1 MLLGLLKEYSRG
13 SFFPSF
19 FCDPASSRRSGQVF
33 NITLKGVLHPK
44 EGRMYSPFNFLF
56 GWLSND
62 LAIDLGTANTV
73 LYVKGKGIVLREPSV
88 VAVRQD
94 GRMNKVLAVG
104 HEAKMML
111 GKTPGNINAIRPIK
125 DGVIADFEVTEAMLR
140 YFINKVH
147 NRRTLVHPRIMISV
161 PSGITQ
167 VEKRAVRESA
177 ESAGAREVYLIEEPM
192 AAAIGAN
199 LPITE
204 PTANM
209 IIDIGGGTTEVAVI
223 SLAGI
228 VYAKSVRVAGDKMDE
243 AILQYIKRKHNLAI
257 GERTA
262 ELIKTTIGNV
272 MPQEPYETMDIKGR
286 DLVSGVPKTLT
297 ITADEIQ
304 SAIAEQ
310 VETIVEAV
318 RIALE
323 VTPPELAADIVDQG
337 IVLTGGGALLKN
349 LDKRLKEATGM
360 PIIVAEDPL
369 SSVVLGSGKA
379 LDNLDILRE
388 VTIE

>member
-1 MLLGLLKEYSRG
+1 M
-13 SFFPSF
+13 F
-19 FCDPASSRRSGQVF
+19 
-33 NITLKGVLHPK
+33 
-44 EGRMYSPFNFLF
+44 SPFDSLF

-62 LAIDLGTANTV
+62 LAIDLGTANTLV
-73 LYVKGKGIVLREPSV
+73 YVKGKGIVLREPSV

-94 GRMNKVLAVG
+94 GRTNKVLAVG
-104 HEAKMML
+104 KDAKSML
-111 GKTPGNINAIRPIK
+111 GRTPGNIQAIRPIK

-147 NRRTLVHPRIMISV
+147 NRRTLVHPRIIVSV

-167 VEKRAVRESA
+167 VEKRAVKESA

-192 AAAIGAN
+192 AAAIGAG

-209 IIDIGGGTTEVAVI
+209 IVDIGGGTTEVAVI

-243 AILQYIKRKHNLAI
+243 AILQHIKRQHNLAI
-257 GERTA
+257 GEHSA
-262 ELIKTTIGNV
+262 EIIKTTIGDV
-272 MPQEPYETMDIKGR
+272 MPEPPFVTMDIKGR

-297 ITADEIQ
+297 IDSDEIKY
-304 SAIAEQ
+304 AIGEQ
-310 VETIVEAV
+310 IDAIIEAV
-318 RIALE
+318 KMALE
-323 VTPPELAADIVDQG
+323 LTPPELSADIVDQG
-337 IVLTGGGALLKN
+337 IVLTGGGALLTN
-349 LDKRLKEATGM
+349 LDKRLTQETGL
-360 PIIVAEDPL
+360 PIIIADDPL

-379 LDNLDILRE
+379 LENIDVLKEIMVN
-388 VTIE
+388 

>member
-1 MLLGLLKEYSRG
+1 M
-13 SFFPSF
+13 F
-19 FCDPASSRRSGQVF
+19 
-33 NITLKGVLHPK
+33 
-44 EGRMYSPFNFLF
+44 SPVDSLF

-62 LAIDLGTANTV
+62 LAIDLGTANTLV
-73 LYVKGKGIVLREPSV
+73 YVKGKGIVLREPSV

-94 GRMNKVLAVG
+94 MRANKVLAVG
-104 HEAKMML
+104 KEAKMML
-111 GKTPGNINAIRPIK
+111 GRTPGNIVAIRPIK

-147 NRRTLVHPRIMISV
+147 NRRTLVHPRIIVSV

-177 ESAGAREVYLIEEPM
+177 ESAGAREVHLIEEPM
-192 AAAIGAN
+192 AAAIGAG

-209 IIDIGGGTTEVAVI
+209 IVDIGGGTTEVAVI

-228 VYAKSVRVAGDKMDE
+228 VYAKSVRVAGDKMDD

-257 GERTA
+257 GEHTA
-262 ELIKTTIGNV
+262 EVIKTTIGNV
-272 MPQEPYETMDIKGR
+272 LPDPPFETMDIKGR
-286 DLVSGVPKTLT
+286 DLISGVPKTLT
-297 ITADEIQ
+297 IDSGEIRT
-304 SAIAEQ
+304 AIAEQ
-310 VETIVEAV
+310 VDSIVETV
-318 RIALE
+318 KMALE
-323 VTPPELAADIVDQG
+323 LTPPELSADIVDQG

-349 LDKRLKEATGM
+349 MDKRLKQETGV
-360 PIIVAEDPL
+360 PVIIAEDPL

-379 LDNLDILRE
+379 LENIDVLKDVMIS
-388 VTIE
+388 

>member
-1 MLLGLLKEYSRG
+1 M
-13 SFFPSF
+13 F
-19 FCDPASSRRSGQVF
+19 
-33 NITLKGVLHPK
+33 
-44 EGRMYSPFNFLF
+44 SPFNFLF

-94 GRMNKVLAVG
+94 VRGNKVLAVG
-104 HEAKMML
+104 QEAKMML
-111 GKTPGNINAIRPIK
+111 GKTPGTIKAIRPIK

-243 AILQYIKRKHNLAI
+243 SILQYIKRKHNLAI

-262 ELIKTTIGNV
+262 ESIKTTIGNV
-272 MPQEPYETMDIKGR
+272 LPEVPYETMDIKGR

-297 ITADEIQ
+297 IDAAEIQ
-304 SAIAEQ
+304 SAIQEQ
-310 VETIVEAV
+310 VDVIIEAV
-318 RIALE
+318 RVALE

-349 LDKRLKEATGM
+349 LDKHLKEETGM
-360 PIIVAEDPL
+360 PIIVADDPL
-369 SSVVLGSGKA
+369 SSVVLGSGQA